1 MTGIPPFTDETPEK
15 VFDNILNMR
24 MEWPE
29 DEGECYDIFDF
40 FLNYIFFQIFKK
52 NPDFLIVFFSNF
64 CTFPGEV
71 LSDSAVEAIN
81 AMLEFDQVQRA
92 GFEKMQSLPFFQNIK
107 DWNNLTEI
115 EAPFIPQPDD
125 ETDTGYFD
133 ARNAAQH
140 WQVSQI
146 KD

>member
-1 MTGIPPFTDETPEK
+1 M
-15 VFDNILNMR
+15 
-24 MEWPE
+24 
-29 DEGECYDIFDF
+29 F
-40 FLNYIFFQIFKK
+40 FSKFYIF
-52 NPDFLIVFFSNF
+52 S
-64 CTFPGEV
+64 GEV
-71 LSDSAVEAIN
+71 LSDSAVEAIK
-81 AMLEFDQVQRA
+81 AMLEFDQVHRA

>member
-1 MTGIPPFTDETPEK
+1 MNFFKPFKLEK
-15 VFDNILNMR
+15 KYEL
-24 MEWPE
+24 
-29 DEGECYDIFDF
+29 FDF
-40 FLNYIFFQIFKK
+40 FSSNFYIF
-52 NPDFLIVFFSNF
+52 S
-64 CTFPGEV
+64 GEV
-71 LSDSAVEAIN
+71 LSDSAVEAIK
-81 AMLEFDQVQRA
+81 AMLEFDQVHRA

-133 ARNAAQH
+133 ARNAAQN